1 MLRIIVTPLRDRM
14 QLSLVGVRWPILG
27 LILLGGICQSGEI
40 IMLPIQ
46 GSAQDVENAR
56 VALVLIAA
64 GAIFFGRALLRIVLV
79 AIAVAVG
86 IGVLVLLQGT
96 HL

>member
-1 MLRIIVTPLRDRM
+1 MLRIIVTPPGDRM
-14 QLSLVGVRWPILG
+14 QQLPAGAVASPG
-27 LILLGGICQSGEI
+27 LILLGGISQSGEI

-46 GSAQDVENAR
+46 GSAQDVDNAR
-56 VALVLIAA
+56 VALVLIVA
-64 GAIFFGRALLRIVLV
+64 GVIFFGRAMLRVLIA

-86 IGVLVLLQGT
+86 IGALVLLQGM